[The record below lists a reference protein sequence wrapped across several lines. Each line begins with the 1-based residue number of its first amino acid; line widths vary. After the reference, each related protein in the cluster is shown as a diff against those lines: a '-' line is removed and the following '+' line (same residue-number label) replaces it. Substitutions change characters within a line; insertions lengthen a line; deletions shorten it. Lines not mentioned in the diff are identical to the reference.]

1 MNFNFINDLSL
12 CKLFLINQ
20 NNPPAD
26 WLILLGMRKKKKN
39 IISERIGYQ
48 FLPMN
53 SSYSD

>member
-1 MNFNFINDLSL
+1 MNFNCINDLYL

-26 WLILLGMRKKKKN
+26 WLILLGMRNKKN
-39 IISERIGYQ
+39 IISERIGYR